1 MRKTEKRCVQIDR
14 SIDGALSSMGIFTL
28 AGVFFLV
35 IALILLGYSSRSEEE
50 MNNIPSRFKGIYAF
64 LILLGISLI
73 VMDNLDRI
81 FPYHP

>member
-1 MRKTEKRCVQIDR
+1 
-14 SIDGALSSMGIFTL
+14 MGIFTL

-81 FPYHP
+81 FPYPP